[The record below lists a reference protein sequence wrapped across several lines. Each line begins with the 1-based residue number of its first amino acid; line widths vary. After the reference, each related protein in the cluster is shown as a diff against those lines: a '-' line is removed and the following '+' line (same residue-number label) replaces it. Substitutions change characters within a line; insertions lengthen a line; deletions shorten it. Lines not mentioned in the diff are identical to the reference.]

1 MDLVAET
8 ARRLAQITELI
19 SGDLA
24 DLEVGAQKLM
34 EDWNSQPEFPN
45 SQIPKSF
52 LESPPECESTGDV
65 EFPKSQ
71 SPKSFLEP
79 DP

>member
-34 EDWNSQPEFPN
+34 EEWNSQPEFPN

-52 LESPPECESTGDV
+52 LESPECESAGDV
-65 EFPKSQ
+65 EFPIPNSQ
-71 SPKSFLEP
+71 KLFGA
-79 DP
+79 

>member
-34 EDWNSQPEFPN
+34 EEWNSQPEFPK

-52 LESPPECESTGDV
+52 LEPPECESAGDV

-71 SPKSFLEP
+71 IPKSFLEP